1 MNFEQILKEKELK
14 ITPQRLVV
22 LEAIYTLKTHPTAEE
37 IIVFIKERHPNISVA
52 TVYKVLDVFV
62 EKGIVRKVKTENEV
76 MRYDAFMEHHHHL
89 FCADSNRIE
98 DYQNEE
104 LDTLLRDFFDSKKIK
119 GFKIKDFQLHIT
131 GTFKNK

>member
-22 LEAIYTLKTHPTAEE
+22 LEAIYTLKTHPTGEE

>member
-22 LEAIYTLKTHPTAEE
+22 FEAIYTLKTHPTAEE